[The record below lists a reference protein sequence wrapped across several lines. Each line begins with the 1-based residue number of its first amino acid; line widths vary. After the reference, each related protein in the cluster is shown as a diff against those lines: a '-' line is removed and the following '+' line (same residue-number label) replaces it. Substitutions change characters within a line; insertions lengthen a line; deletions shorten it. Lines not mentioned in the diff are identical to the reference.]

1 MNQFFAVLRFELTNY
16 FKNKGYLITT
26 GLIAVILIV
35 GLSIPSFISIPGI
48 SSDKNETTS
57 EAKSED
63 KSTFVIFDEGNVIKD
78 INILGSVFENSEW
91 KVVDSKDEVN
101 KLIESDEAET
111 GFIVKSPTE
120 YSYIVK
126 NRSFDDGNK
135 PIFESVLSRINREN
149 YLKEKN
155 ISVDEMDALYNT
167 QITSD
172 VEILGKDSVSNFGYT
187 YGLIFVLYFMII
199 YYGQLIAVSVTN
211 EKSNRAIEVLVTSTS
226 SNSLIFGKVIAA
238 AIASVVQVGVIIGSG
253 FLSYKLN
260 SDSWGGKLD
269 MIFNI
274 PIEVIGIFAV
284 FGLLGYLFYSFIF
297 GTLGALV
304 SKTEDISKSASP
316 VMMIFVFVFM
326 AVMFSLTSP
335 EGMLMKILS
344 FVPFSSCMAMF
355 VRVAMG
361 GVLGIEVAIS
371 LAILVVS
378 TGLVG
383 IIGAKI
389 YRRGTLMYGNPVKF
403 TNALKWL
410 KKE

>member
-26 GLIAVILIV
+26 GLIAVLLIV
-35 GLSIPSFISIPGI
+35 GLSIPSFFNIPGI
-48 SSDKNETTS
+48 SSNKNESTS

-63 KSTFVIFDEGNVIKD
+63 KSNFVIFDEGNVIKD
-78 INILGSVFENSEW
+78 KNILGSVFENSEW
-91 KVVDSKDEVN
+91 KVVDSKEEVN

-155 ISVDEMDALYNT
+155 INVDEMDALYNT
-167 QITSD
+167 QINSD

-199 YYGQLIAVSVTN
+199 YYGQLIAVSVTT

-260 SDSWGGKLD
+260 SASWGGKLD

-335 EGMLMKILS
+335 EGILMRILS

-361 GVLGIEVAIS
+361 GVSGIEVAIS